1 MSIITEA
8 IGSAS
13 LYTSRPSISQ
23 RLDQTAG
30 ISWNPANSPALPE
43 DSDGKLLVREVVQ
56 DGDRLMVGWRG
67 AGPMAAEEVPL
78 QHSNRGEN
86 R

>member
-1 MSIITEA
+1 MSVHTR
-8 IGSAS
+8 
-13 LYTSRPSISQ
+13 RPSISQ
-23 RLDQTAG
+23 RLDQTDELDESAFTTA
-30 ISWNPANSPALPE
+30 PANSPELPE
-43 DSDGKLLVREVVQ
+43 DSDGRLPVREEVR

-67 AGPMAAEEVPL
+67 AGPEAAEEAPL